1 MGTRI
6 LLAGLWL
13 IHGLPLRAIAA
24 IAAPLGFVAAHSKL
38 ARTTLINLRA
48 CFPNLTERERSILAR
63 QHLTALV
70 RSVLELG
77 ILWWSPV
84 TRIRSLVCFKNAH
97 FVTDATRPVICLSPH
112 TTGLEMQG
120 ALIGMHFRGVGFFTP
135 HKNPLI
141 DQQLRRA
148 RDRLGDVIMLE
159 RKKGLRPLVRA
170 IRDGRLLY
178 FLPDMDFGEANAH
191 FVPFFG
197 IPAATVPTLPWLARQ
212 CDAVVIP
219 CACHRLPD
227 HRGYEVEFFP
237 PWKDFP
243 SEDLDHDLQRMNR
256 FIEEQAR
263 DYPAEYYWSHKRFRT
278 RPDPTEPYFYRW
290 PPSPDD
296 PSALH

>member
-1 MGTRI
+1 MTTR
-6 LLAGLWL
+6 LLLTLLWL

-24 IAAPLGFVAAHSKL
+24 LAVPLGYLAARGKS
-38 ARTTLINLRA
+38 ARTTLINLHA
-48 CFPNLTERERSILAR
+48 CFPELSPRERALLAR
-63 QHLTALV
+63 QHLTALI

-77 ILWWSPV
+77 ILWWSPAA
-84 TRIRSLVCFKNAH
+84 RIQSLVRFKNAH
-97 FVTDATRPVICLSPH
+97 FVTEATRPVICLSPH

-135 HKNPLI
+135 HKDPLI
-141 DQQLRRA
+141 DQQLRRS

-197 IPAATVPTLPWLARQ
+197 IPAATVPTLPWLVRQ
-212 CDAVVIP
+212 CGAVVIP
-219 CACHRLPD
+219 CACHRLPN

-237 PWKDFP
+237 PWENFP
-243 SEDLDHDLQRMNR
+243 STDLDQDLLRMNQ

-263 DYPAEYYWSHKRFRT
+263 RNPPEYYWSHKRFRT
-278 RPDPTEPYFYRW
+278 RPDPSAPYFYRW
-290 PPSPDD
+290 PQPLDSNE
-296 PSALH
+296 SS